1 MVTTYNHYIPPEKR
15 ESFVLSQN
23 KAVWLKRQQHYA
35 VLVSCTLEY
44 QFLQQK
50 TAGSFL
56 TEFIATTEPKDT
68 QRKKKCLAIM
78 FDVSR
83 FIIKFEGVKQLK

>member
-1 MVTTYNHYIPPEKR
+1 M
-15 ESFVLSQN
+15 
-23 KAVWLKRQQHYA
+23 
-35 VLVSCTLEY
+35 EY

>member
-1 MVTTYNHYIPPEKR
+1 M
-15 ESFVLSQN
+15 
-23 KAVWLKRQQHYA
+23 
-35 VLVSCTLEY
+35 LVSCSLEH

-50 TAGSFL
+50 AAGSFL
-56 TEFIATTEPKDT
+56 TEFITTEPKDT

-83 FIIKFEGVKQLK
+83 FAI